1 MDQAE
6 DRKRK
11 VQISKQR
18 PSLNGPPFT
27 GNTETLEDA
36 QNGIST

>member
-11 VQISKQR
+11 AQISKQR
-18 PSLNGPPFT
+18 PSLSGSPFT
-27 GNTETLEDA
+27 GNTEILKDA
-36 QNGIST
+36 QNGVSS